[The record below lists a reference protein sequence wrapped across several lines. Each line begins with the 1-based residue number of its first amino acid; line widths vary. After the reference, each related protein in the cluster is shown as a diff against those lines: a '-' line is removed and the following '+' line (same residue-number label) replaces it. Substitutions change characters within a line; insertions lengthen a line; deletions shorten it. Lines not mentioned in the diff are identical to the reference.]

1 MDGALRKVEEL
12 ENAISVI
19 VDIMRDLGGDGPG
32 DNIATSTIFLKPGG
46 FSFVVYARDGMI
58 RIETG
63 DDGHSL
69 SFERRMTDV

>member
-1 MDGALRKVEEL
+1 MDGALKKVEEL
-12 ENAISVI
+12 ENAITVI

-32 DNIATSTIFLKPGG
+32 DIIANASIFLKPGG

-69 SFERRMTDV
+69 SFERRLTDV